1 MQSWNSA
8 KRRSLAQAFDLML
21 RSPFSPLH
29 GPSMSAALRPHPILA
44 AVAAGAR
51 AAGLKAKKRLL
62 D

>member
-1 MQSWNSA
+1 MNPA
-8 KRRSLAQAFDLML
+8 KRRRPLAHAPDLML

-29 GPSMSAALRPHPILA
+29 GSSMSAALRSHPILA

-51 AAGLKAKKRLL
+51 AAGLKLKKRHL